1 MTMHI
6 KLFRTFILLCCVWLA
21 APAAAQPAISEQV
34 KRKVQETVSQL
45 NDYIS
50 FMADPQKER
59 EVRQYHKKQ
68 ALNLF
73 IGKGDAYEEDGDRKD
88 GVFME
93 VSSVNKRRPSR
104 QLMRI
109 YFNGLMNLMY
119 QRVEISATKVYE
131 IQVSDLKRI
140 RDNEY
145 VCTCDYEQTFRG
157 FREGRLVYGDKTRK
171 RVKCYITIED
181 TEDGLEYKIRLG
193 DTTALET
200 RRITY

>member
-1 MTMHI
+1 MHI

-21 APAAAQPAISEQV
+21 APAVAQPAISEQV

-93 VSSVNKRRPSR
+93 VSSVNRRRPSR